1 MRVTH
6 HIASYYS
13 RRHLGARRSTLDRT
27 GWVRL
32 AVGMSRRLLVHGKF
46 AEYRFFS
53 ASLSL
58 LRVRTYTHTP
68 DNHIIF
74 DYENKSQ
81 IG

>member
-32 AVGMSRRLLVHGKF
+32 AVGMSRRLLVHDKF
-46 AEYRFFS
+46 AEYRF
-53 ASLSL
+53 SL
-58 LRVRTYTHTP
+58 LHSRACAHTHTP

-74 DYENKSQ
+74 DYKNKSQ